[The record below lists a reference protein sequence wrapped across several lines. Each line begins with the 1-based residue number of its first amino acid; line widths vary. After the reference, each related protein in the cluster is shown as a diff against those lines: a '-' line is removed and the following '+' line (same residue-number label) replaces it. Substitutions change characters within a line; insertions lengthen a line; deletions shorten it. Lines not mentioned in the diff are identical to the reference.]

1 MNTIKAILIFT
12 LFCISLLLIGQDA
25 EINETKLSRE
35 HALNIFI
42 DCNYCD
48 QVYFKEHFTIV
59 NYVRDRKEADVHILI
74 TEMQTGS
81 GGTEFSLQFIGRNKY
96 KSLIDTVTYGLPSD
110 YTDNEERVS
119 LLKNIQLG
127 LVPYILKTEFAD
139 KLTLTINSDLESI
152 TEKDPWKN
160 WVFRVS
166 ANGWG
171 QVQKSYTDFNV
182 NSAIKA
188 QKVTADIKIE
198 SRVSSNYEE
207 SKVRLYENDTLVY
220 SSDTYQRSYRF
231 SNLITKS
238 IGDHF
243 GIGGFFNVR
252 TSTYNNLALKVNVS
266 PAIEYNVFSYSQAS
280 SKQLRFLYSVGYI
293 NFNYLDTT
301 IYNKTHQDLFNHE
314 LRVMLKYVS
323 NWGSV
328 EGSIYGS
335 NYLNDFSLF
344 NVGGNLGAEVRLFKG
359 FSFHFWGGINIPR
372 DQISLRKG
380 DTTAED
386 ALTRQHEMQT
396 DYNLWVNIGLSY
408 TFGSIYN
415 NIVNP
420 RFN

>member
-1 MNTIKAILIFT
+1 MNPIKVILALTF
-12 LFCISLLLIGQDA
+12 FSISLLLASQNA

-48 QVYFKEHFTIV
+48 QVYFKEQFTIV

-74 TEMQTGS
+74 TEMRTGG

-127 LVPYILKTEFAD
+127 LVPYILKTKFAD
-139 KLTLTINSDLESI
+139 KLTLTINSDLENI
-152 TEKDPWKN
+152 AEKDPWKN

-182 NSAIKA
+182 NSAIKV

-207 SKVRLYENDTLVY
+207 SKVRLYENDSLVY

-243 GIGGFFNVR
+243 GVGGFFNVR

-314 LRVMLKYVS
+314 LRVMLKICIKL
-323 NWGSV
+323 GIC
-328 EGSIYGS
+328 GGK
-335 NYLNDFSLF
+335 YLRIKL
-344 NVGGNLGAEVRLFKG
+344 
-359 FSFHFWGGINIPR
+359 
-372 DQISLRKG
+372 
-380 DTTAED
+380 
-386 ALTRQHEMQT
+386 HE
-396 DYNLWVNIGLSY
+396 
-408 TFGSIYN
+408 
-415 NIVNP
+415 
-420 RFN
+420 